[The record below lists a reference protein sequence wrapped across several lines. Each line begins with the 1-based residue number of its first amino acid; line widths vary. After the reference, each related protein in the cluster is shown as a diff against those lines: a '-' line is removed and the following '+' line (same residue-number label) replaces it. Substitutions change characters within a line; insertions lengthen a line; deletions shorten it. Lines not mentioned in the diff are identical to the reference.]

1 MTSYTMWLLTRS
13 QKKEGIGLSEL
24 EELASR
30 IEGQERT
37 LELHSGPASILIL
50 PRGGRVIGVDL
61 GNGNL
66 LWVNPRIEDVILNR
80 EWNTGGI
87 RTWVSPERAFFY
99 DDPQKFEGWRCP
111 QGIDPAK
118 YEVEKKEKKAVELRS
133 AISAE
138 DMISKQTLDGYI
150 NKRIEVEQ
158 AERDKHAVHARLR
171 IHDLLKV
178 ERFKSPFAL
187 WHLVQI
193 PPGEDGFGIATVPV
207 VKNAQ
212 PVHYFSPV
220 PASYLQMLDDRIEF
234 TIDGQRELKV
244 GIRPE
249 DLPNPNEA
257 QLKYTFNKNGMHVNV
272 IMVSRTGAKCQ
283 KECVDPAKSNP
294 NGPRAVIQSYNSELA
309 SSGLR
314 FGELEIQGARAKTE
328 SNSTCVAREET
339 SIDFVQRL
347 D

>member
-1 MTSYTMWLLTRS
+1 
-13 QKKEGIGLSEL
+13 LSEL

-30 IEGQERT
+30 IEGQEHT
-37 LELHSGPASILIL
+37 LKLHSGPASILIL

-66 LWVNPRIEDVILNR
+66 LWVNPRIEDVILNN

-99 DDPQKFEGWRCP
+99 DDPEKFEGWRCP

-118 YEVEKKEKKAVELRS
+118 YKVAKKEKKAVELRS
-133 AISAE
+133 TISAE

-171 IHDLLKV
+171 IYDLLKV

-187 WHLVQI
+187 WCLVQV
-193 PPGEDGFGIATVPV
+193 PPGESGEGTLTVPIV
-207 VKNAQ
+207 RNAQ
-212 PVHYFSPV
+212 PIHYFTPIPS
-220 PASYLQMLDDRIEF
+220 SYLQILNDRLEF
-234 TIDGQRELKV
+234 TIDGQRELKL

-249 DLPNPNEA
+249 DLPNPMEV
-257 QLKYTFNKNGMHVNV
+257 QLQYSFKKRGNQVLVSMS
-272 IMVSRTGAKCQ
+272 SRTGAKNQ
-283 KECVDPAKSNP
+283 TECIDPAKSSP
-294 NGPRAVIQSYNSELA
+294 NGPRAVIQSYNSELT

-314 FGELEIQGARAKTE
+314 FGELEIQGVRAKTD
-328 SNSTCVAREET
+328 SNGTYVAKEET
-339 SIDFVQRL
+339 SIDFILRL